1 MNTLLGQ
8 IQPLGNAIGKISI
21 PSINTSSQVD
31 KGKHNRRIV
40 LWSAPRGAFLGL
52 LRLNVWGLATLLSK
66 QAFEVDEATTRK
78 QSAPN
83 YWWDVQARWRNAWW
97 NLGGTW
103 QKFLDAVNKGKG
115 KKPLGFKLAPKKI
128 KDKLKAAG
136 IGNVYFNQGIGITL
150 EAGIAAAA
158 TLLVAISP
166 IVLALIN
173 KKSVNESFPNVIYED
188 QDFDVDGEDE
198 KSGFSLT
205 DESGKLTTAG
215 LGLIGA
221 GVMAL
226 LIFGTKPIKG
236 KRKK

>member
-8 IQPLGNAIGKISI
+8 VEPLGSTIGKISI
-21 PSINTSSQVD
+21 PKIDTSKQVD

-40 LWSAPRGAFLGL
+40 LWAAPRGAFLGL
-52 LRLNVWGLATLLSK
+52 IRLNVWGLATLLSK
-66 QAFEVDEATTRK
+66 QAFEVDEATTKK

-103 QKFLDAVNKGKG
+103 QKFIDAVNKGKG
-115 KKPLGFKLAPKKI
+115 RKPLGFKLAPKKI

-136 IGNVYFNQGIGITL
+136 IGNVYFNQGIGVDPGTGTVIASSAVLIT
-150 EAGIAAAA
+150 
-158 TLLVAISP
+158 AISP

-173 KKSVNESFPNVIYED
+173 KKSVDESFPEIVYED
-188 QDFDVDGEDE
+188 ELDGGEGE

-226 LIFGTKPIKG
+226 LIFGTKPIKA